1 MVWFRFPT
9 ALSVE
14 LAGGQ
19 TVNIPE
25 GVWSVQVSGI
35 SARVGVEGKD
45 IELDLE
51 QWDSIL
57 REGFALPAAA

>member
-14 LAGGQ
+14 LAGGR

-25 GVWSVQVSGI
+25 GLWSVQVSGI
-35 SARVGVEGKD
+35 SARVGIEGGD

-57 REGFALPAAA
+57 REGFALPASA